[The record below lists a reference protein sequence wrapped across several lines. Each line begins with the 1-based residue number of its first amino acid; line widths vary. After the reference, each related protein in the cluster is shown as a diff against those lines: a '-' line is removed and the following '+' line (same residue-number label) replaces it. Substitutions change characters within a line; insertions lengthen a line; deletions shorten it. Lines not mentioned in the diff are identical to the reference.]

1 MIKNKEKGGSKT
13 AMKKEYEKPVV
24 IEVSFQLNE
33 GLAAEGSM
41 TIEPWSQGNGTD
53 KSDYQFPIVS

>member
-1 MIKNKEKGGSKT
+1 
-13 AMKKEYEKPVV
+13 MKKEYKKPVV

-33 GLAAEGSM
+33 GLAAAEGSM
-41 TIEPWSQGNGTD
+41 YIEPWSRGNGTD

>member
-1 MIKNKEKGGSKT
+1 
-13 AMKKEYEKPVV
+13 MKKEYEKPVV

-53 KSDYQFPIVS
+53 KSNYQFPIVS